1 MQQTS
6 KPVVSHFQAHR
17 LASAYNASAP
27 SSSSG
32 PESISLGTTVLPA
45 SSVRRI
51 QHSIRTGKLDSNG
64 NLIGGEADSASDDE
78 SERLQE
84 MLELI
89 RRGEIHNIGPSA
101 GYTVPPSAN
110 QESSDPSLQTKTPTS
125 LKEVASSFQAK
136 TLPPPSMLSKT
147 SKFKVSREAA
157 GKLSSTTI
165 ASGCNAPVLE
175 ARSSSVTRISHES
188 SSTPTMTSTIEERKT
203 FDFPAVARSSTAQI
217 HSPNPTRAGS
227 ATAGQ
232 ILSGSSIADSSSLSP
247 DGSHY
252 TSSMPL
258 MIIESPSF
266 PQSQSSRRPDRPPTV
281 LSTAVKP
288 ENSSQRPPA
297 SPAQMLDESPSL
309 QEVNRSY
316 NQPNLSPTVMSGLVR
331 ESKRNQQQ
339 IVQAEIIQEPKP
351 KKISRFRAERMS

>member
-1 MQQTS
+1 M
-6 KPVVSHFQAHR
+6 VSHFQAHR
-17 LASAYNASAP
+17 LASAYNASVQ
-27 SSSSG
+27 SSSSA

-51 QHSIRTGKLDSNG
+51 QRSIRTGKLDSKG

-78 SERLQE
+78 SEQLQE

-110 QESSDPSLQTKTPTS
+110 QEISSPSLQTKIPAS
-125 LKEVASSFQAK
+125 LKEVASSSQAK

-157 GKLSSTTI
+157 GRISSATI
-165 ASGCNAPVLE
+165 APGYNQPVLE
-175 ARSSSVTRISHES
+175 ARSSSVTRISHEN
-188 SSTPTMTSTIEERKT
+188 SSTPAVTPTIEERNT
-203 FDFPAVARSSTAQI
+203 VHVPAVARSNTNQM
-217 HSPNPTRAGS
+217 HSPNLTRVGS
-227 ATAGQ
+227 ATGQ

-247 DGSHY
+247 EGSHC
-252 TSSMPL
+252 TPFMPS

-281 LSTAVKP
+281 LSTAAKP
-288 ENSSQRPPA
+288 KISSQRVPTLGA
-297 SPAQMLDESPSL
+297 SPSHRELDQSS
-309 QEVNRSY
+309 
-316 NQPNLSPTVMSGLVR
+316 NQPNLSPTIMSGVVR
-331 ESKRNQQQ
+331 ESKRLQQQ
-339 IVQAEIIQEPKP
+339 IVQVEVLQDPKS

>member
-1 MQQTS
+1 
-6 KPVVSHFQAHR
+6 VVSHFQAHR

-32 PESISLGTTVLPA
+32 PESISPGTTVLPA

-51 QHSIRTGKLDSNG
+51 QRSIRTGKLDSNG
-64 NLIGGEADSASDDE
+64 NLVGGEADSASDDE
-78 SERLQE
+78 SGQLQE

-89 RRGEIHNIGPSA
+89 RRGDIHNIGPSA

-110 QESSDPSLQTKTPTS
+110 QESSSPSLQTKTSAS

-157 GKLSSTTI
+157 GKPSSTTI

-175 ARSSSVTRISHES
+175 ARSSSVTRILHET
-188 SSTPTMTSTIEERKT
+188 SSTPAMTPPIEERNT
-203 FDFPAVARSSTAQI
+203 FDFPAVARSSTTQI
-217 HSPNPTRAGS
+217 HSPNFSRAGS
-227 ATAGQ
+227 ATADQ
-232 ILSGSSIADSSSLSP
+232 ILSRSSIADSSSLTS

-252 TSSMPL
+252 TPSMPL

-281 LSTAVKP
+281 LATDVKP
-288 ENSSQRPPA
+288 KDPSQRVPTLGA
-297 SPAQMLDESPSL
+297 SPSFR
-309 QEVNRSY
+309 EVDQSY
-316 NQPNLSPTVMSGLVR
+316 NQPNLSPTIMSSVVR

-339 IVQAEIIQEPKP
+339 IVQAEIIQEPKS